1 MAKNLNYFFIFL
13 VAVFSLGL
21 LVAPVQ
27 ANDILN
33 AIFDSPFNNFSLG
46 NEGSLDIAAGVV
58 PLPGAALLLGAGL
71 ARLVSF
77 ARKQRQG

>member
-1 MAKNLNYFFIFL
+1 MAKNLSYFFIVM
-13 VAVFSLGL
+13 VALFAIGL
-21 LVAPVQ
+21 LAAPVQ

-46 NEGSLDIAAGVV
+46 NERGHDIAAGVI

-71 ARLVSF
+71 VRLVTY
-77 ARKQRQG
+77 ARRQK